1 MDVGRIYPALLGVL
15 ADLPAIGK
23 DSRNQQQ
30 GYQYRGLET
39 ITGILKPLLVK
50 HQVAVVPTV
59 LESRH
64 ELRAASGDKQMPMT
78 YLRVRF
84 AFTSLEDGS
93 TVEAVTEGEG
103 SDYGDKG
110 SNKAM
115 SAAFKYALVQTLCI
129 ADFDDSDAESPEHET
144 HKQSHRPAM
153 VPSGDDFGAWL
164 NSDSPLS
171 TMPAD
176 DGLERVTAYM
186 DRIHKASRDDLKAIM
201 AEAQS
206 VVSPEAYA
214 KLNEAA
220 TARWRLTGTAPAG
233 CTEET
238 RKLLLSL
245 AQSTASLS
253 KTGTEIW
260 LPNSQFAKVG
270 HVSDAKRDR
279 VPLATICAT
288 EERAHEVVGYLGWL
302 KKKNAEKEAA

>member
-1 MDVGRIYPALLGVL
+1 MTEAGRIYPALLGVL
-15 ADLPAIGK
+15 TDLPAIGK
-23 DSRNQQQ
+23 DQRNTQQN
-30 GYQYRGLET
+30 YQYRGLET
-39 ITGILKPLLVK
+39 ITGTLKPLLVK
-50 HQVAVVPTV
+50 HKVAVVPTV

-64 ELRAASGDKQMPMT
+64 ELRAASGDRQMPMT

-129 ADFDDSDAESPEHET
+129 ADFDDSDAESPEHDT
-144 HKQSHRPAM
+144 HKQAARPAM
-153 VPSGDDFGAWL
+153 VPSGDDFGDWL
-164 NSDSPLS
+164 NSDAPLS
-171 TMPAD
+171 TV

-201 AEAQS
+201 QEAQGQ
-206 VVSPEAYA
+206 VSPEAYA

-220 TARWRLTGTAPAG
+220 TARWKLCATAPGA

-245 AQSTASLS
+245 AQATSSLS
-253 KTGTEIW
+253 KTGTEVW
-260 LPNSQFAKVG
+260 LPSSQFAKVG

-288 EERAHEVVGYLGWL
+288 EERAHEVCGYLGWL
-302 KKKNAEKEAA
+302 KKKIGRAHV